1 MIFPKIAAHGIR
13 KYQSEIS
20 FRNQLEE
27 LIMKDALNKCEERM
41 KKRVDHLDLEFKEIR
56 AGRANPNVLDKL
68 RVDYYGSPTPINGVA
83 AISIPEARTLMIQP
97 WDVSILR
104 AIEKAIQTSD
114 IGINPQNDGKVIR
127 MVFPPLT
134 EDRRKEISKDIAK
147 MAEAKKVHVRNIRR
161 DTIDDLKKLK
171 KSSEITEDDQKKG
184 EKKVQEMTDKYIK
197 IIDKMTE
204 DKQKEIMSI

>member
-1 MIFPKIAAHGIR
+1 
-13 KYQSEIS
+13 
-20 FRNQLEE
+20 
-27 LIMKDALNKCEERM
+27 MKETLSKCEERM
-41 KKRVDHLDLEFKEIR
+41 KKRVDHLEIEFREIR

-83 AISIPEARTLMIQP
+83 AISVTEARTLTIQP

-104 AIEKAIQTSD
+104 AIEKAIQSSD

-127 MVFPPLT
+127 LVFPPLT
-134 EDRRKEISKDIAK
+134 EDRRKEISKEISK

-171 KSSEITEDDQKKG
+171 KSGDITEDDQKKG
-184 EKKVQEMTDKYIK
+184 EKKVQELTDKYIK

>member
-1 MIFPKIAAHGIR
+1 
-13 KYQSEIS
+13 
-20 FRNQLEE
+20 
-27 LIMKDALNKCEERM
+27 MKETLNKCEERM
-41 KKRVDHLDLEFKEIR
+41 KKRVDHLEIEFKGIR

-68 RVDYYGSPTPINGVA
+68 TVDYYGTPTPINGVA
-83 AISIPEARTLMIQP
+83 AVSVTEARTLTIQP
-97 WDVSILR
+97 WDASVLR

-127 MVFPPLT
+127 LIFPPLT

-161 DTIDDLKKLK
+161 DTMDDLKKLK
-171 KSSEITEDDQKKG
+171 KSGDITEDDQKKG
-184 EKKVQEMTDKYIK
+184 EKKVQELTDKYIQL
-197 IIDKMTE
+197 IDGMTE

>member
-1 MIFPKIAAHGIR
+1 
-13 KYQSEIS
+13 
-20 FRNQLEE
+20 
-27 LIMKDALNKCEERM
+27 MKEALNKCEERM
-41 KKRVDHLDLEFKEIR
+41 KKRVDHLEIEFKEIR

-83 AISIPEARTLMIQP
+83 AVSVTEARTLTIQP
-97 WDVSILR
+97 WDASILR
-104 AIEKAIQTSD
+104 AIEKAIQKSD
-114 IGINPQNDGKVIR
+114 IGINPMNDGKLIR
-127 MVFPPLT
+127 LVFPPLT
-134 EDRRKEISKDIAK
+134 EDRRKEITKDIAK

-184 EKKVQEMTDKYIK
+184 EKKVQELTDKYIK
-197 IIDKMTE
+197 IIDKMCE

>member
-1 MIFPKIAAHGIR
+1 
-13 KYQSEIS
+13 
-20 FRNQLEE
+20 
-27 LIMKDALNKCEERM
+27 MKEALNKCEERM
-41 KKRVDHLDLEFKEIR
+41 KKRVDHLEIEFKEIR

-83 AISIPEARTLMIQP
+83 AVSVTEARTLTIQP
-97 WDVSILR
+97 WDASILR
-104 AIEKAIQTSD
+104 AIEKAIQSSD

-127 MVFPPLT
+127 LIFPPLT
-134 EDRRKEISKDIAK
+134 EDRRKEITKDIAK

-184 EKKVQEMTDKYIK
+184 EKKVQELTDKVTK
-197 IIDKMTE
+197 SIDKISA
-204 DKQKEIMSI
+204 DKQKEILEL

>member
-1 MIFPKIAAHGIR
+1 
-13 KYQSEIS
+13 
-20 FRNQLEE
+20 
-27 LIMKDALNKCEERM
+27 MKDALNKCEERM

-68 RVDYYGSPTPINGVA
+68 RVDYYGAPTPINGVA

-197 IIDKMTE
+197 IIDRMTE

>member
-1 MIFPKIAAHGIR
+1 
-13 KYQSEIS
+13 
-20 FRNQLEE
+20 
-27 LIMKDALNKCEERM
+27 MKEALKKCEERM
-41 KKRVDHLDLEFKEIR
+41 KKRVDHLEIEFKEIR

-68 RVDYYGSPTPINGVA
+68 RVDYYGTPTPINGVA
-83 AISIPEARTLMIQP
+83 AVSITEARTLTIQP
-97 WDVSILR
+97 WDASILR

-114 IGINPQNDGKVIR
+114 IGINPQNDGKIIR
-127 MVFPPLT
+127 LVFPPLT

-184 EKKVQEMTDKYIK
+184 EKKVQELTDKYIK
-197 IIDKMTE
+197 IIDKMSE